1 MRPPIYQVETPDE
14 VSGAVGEIAVLDHG
28 SLARGAWDIGQSG
41 AASGRAVIEWIRL
54 AEQLA
59 RNGEIDGWIMA
70 PVDSQSLKASGE
82 ISSIDDLQ
90 PTGTSLLRVSPT
102 LRIVP
107 NPERKS
113 VGEGKR
119 VAVR

>member
-1 MRPPIYQVETPDE
+1 MPFFFVMTRRPPKSTRMDPLFPHTTRLLSTPDE
-14 VSGAVGEIAVLDHG
+14 WSGAVGEFAVLDHG

-82 ISSIDDLQ
+82 ISSID
-90 PTGTSLLRVSPT
+90 
-102 LRIVP
+102 
-107 NPERKS
+107 RKS
-113 VGEGKR
+113 TR
-119 VAVR
+119 LNSSH